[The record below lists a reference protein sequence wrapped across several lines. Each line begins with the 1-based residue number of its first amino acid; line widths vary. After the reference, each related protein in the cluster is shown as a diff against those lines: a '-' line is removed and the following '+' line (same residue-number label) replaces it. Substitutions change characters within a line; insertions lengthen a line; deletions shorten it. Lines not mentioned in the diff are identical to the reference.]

1 MLDTCVTPISHEL
14 YAWGTAQNSLMFAGF
29 ALVGLL
35 SVCTTRAAQRFAGRG
50 GPAAMRLYP
59 RRLLCTGLLVLGAA
73 HVFALATLTPA
84 RFPVA
89 ALLSQTQTQTQ
100 TQTLT
105 LTLTL
110 TLALALALTL
120 TRSGVPSRRSRSVG
134 RGGRAPRS
142 RRGDIAEM

>member
-14 YAWGTAQNSLMFAGF
+14 YAWGTAQNSFMFAGF

-59 RRLLCTGLLVLGAA
+59 RRLLCTGLMGLGAA

-89 ALLSQTQTQTQ
+89 AP
-100 TQTLT
+100 LT
-105 LTLTL
+105 
-110 TLALALALTL
+110 
-120 TRSGVPSRRSRSVG
+120 
-134 RGGRAPRS
+134 
-142 RRGDIAEM
+142 